1 MYLAIISG
9 QGLSISLEV
18 LSGATDHFGDLV
30 VRGDFP
36 HPLFYVPVHP
46 LLFVEGLQTPVPSNI
61 SEVSQR
67 RHPWTLDLY
76 CDPVPQYCWEG
87 SARSRTLVQGQ
98 ILHMNF
104 QKFPV
109 GDTPGLLW

>member
-18 LSGATDHFGDLV
+18 LSGATDRFGDLV

-61 SEVSQR
+61 SEVFQR

-76 CDPVPQYCWEG
+76 CDPVPQLLG
-87 SARSRTLVQGQ
+87 GLSPLPDLSPRSDFAYELSEISSG
-98 ILHMNF
+98 
-104 QKFPV
+104 
-109 GDTPGLLW
+109 